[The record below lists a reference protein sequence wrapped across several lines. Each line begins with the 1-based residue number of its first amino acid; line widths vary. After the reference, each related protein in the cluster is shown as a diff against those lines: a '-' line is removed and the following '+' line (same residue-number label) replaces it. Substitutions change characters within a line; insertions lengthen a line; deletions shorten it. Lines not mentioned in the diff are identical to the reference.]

1 MSKMYASVR
10 EVFYDK
16 FEPIKNNLIPL
27 DQVKHTQA
35 SKLNAEIDALEKAVA
50 EKIGGL
56 KLAVNL
62 GEEAVK
68 KESLHT
74 KQVIE
79 TLKEKISML
88 ERKLKEAE
96 DINRRKESASQNMEE
111 NLNTKMHALQ
121 DELKKKR
128 ETLQNRDNQINN
140 LMSNLD
146 VLVGEVTELKL
157 TIKETKAEAAREAND
172 YKQLAES
179 SNNKISTLQAEIRDL
194 REIIRGKE
202 LIIKR
207 LEENLITK
215 SQESEKGLIDA
226 NTIEWKDWIP
236 VAGQKVELKWIA
248 TGEDKS
254 GLPTGPD
261 NDVLRGKETSLSRRD
276 TEMNDVKSQRQLTD
290 LASFLKRAQ
299 AVGAV
304 DQENGSTSATG
315 EPISVLEEKSSGAEL
330 KGPVVRPNETDTA
343 QQTVPPNFLDR
354 MIHELDEIV
363 GPLASTIVRHDV
375 KALGESMEEFPKTR
389 VTELIQIVS
398 QDISDENLKIR
409 FRERFMKHV

>member
-1 MSKMYASVR
+1 
-10 EVFYDK
+10 
-16 FEPIKNNLIPL
+16 
-27 DQVKHTQA
+27 
-35 SKLNAEIDALEKAVA
+35 
-50 EKIGGL
+50 
-56 KLAVNL
+56 
-62 GEEAVK
+62 
-68 KESLHT
+68 
-74 KQVIE
+74 
-79 TLKEKISML
+79 
-88 ERKLKEAE
+88 
-96 DINRRKESASQNMEE
+96 
-111 NLNTKMHALQ
+111 MHAMQ
-121 DELKKKR
+121 NELKKKR

-202 LIIKR
+202 LIIKG

-215 SQESEKGLIDA
+215 SQESEKGLIDV
-226 NTIEWKDWIP
+226 NTIEWKDWIS
-236 VAGQKVELKWIA
+236 VASQKVELKWIA
-248 TGEDKS
+248 TGGDKF

-261 NDVLRGKETSLSRRD
+261 NDVLRGKETSLPRRD

-290 LASFLKRAQ
+290 LASFFKRAQ

-354 MIHELDEIV
+354 MIHELDGIV
-363 GPLASTIVRHDV
+363 GPLASMIVRHDV